1 MALIPSKTPTADE
14 KKAAQDDVLLREI
27 DDAVREDQYAEFAR
41 RYGKPIIGLV
51 IAGLIGFAGYLWWD
65 NHREGQLEA
74 DSEQLVSALDQIEA
88 GNLDTGAATLDTLI
102 NEGNDGAVAMARL
115 LRAGIALEK
124 NQPAEAAKLYAQV
137 AASDDVPPALRDLAS
152 VREIAATYDSRKPD
166 EVIARLKPLAVPGNP
181 YFGSAGE
188 MVAMAYLQQGKR
200 REAGTLFSEIAKD
213 DTVPDGLRSRS
224 RQMAGLLGVDA
235 IEDVDEIVQEMGGS
249 NAQGAQPAD
258 APAAAD
264 EE

>member
-27 DDAVREDQYAEFAR
+27 DDAVREDQYLDFAR
-41 RYGKPIIGLV
+41 RYGKPIIGV
-51 IAGLIGFAGYLWWD
+51 IVAGLVGFAGYLWWD
-65 NHREGQLEA
+65 GNREGQLEA
-74 DSEQLVSALDQIEA
+74 DSEKLVSALDQIEA
-88 GNLDTGAATLDTLI
+88 GNLDTGSATLDTLI
-102 NEGNDGAVAMARL
+102 NEGNDGAVTMARL
-115 LRAGIALEK
+115 LRAGIAMEK

-137 AASDDVPPALRDLAS
+137 AAADDVPPALRDLATI
-152 VREIAATYDSRKPD
+152 REIAATYDSRKPD
-166 EVIARLKPLAVPGNP
+166 EVVARLKPLAVPGNP

-213 DTVPDGLRSRS
+213 ETVPDGLRSRS

-235 IEDVDEIVQEMGGS
+235 IEDVDKIVQEMGGS
-249 NAQGAQPAD
+249 TEAPAE
-258 APAAAD
+258 PAAAD
-264 EE
+264 QE

>member
-27 DDAVREDQYAEFAR
+27 DDAVREDQYADFAR
-41 RYGKPIIGLV
+41 RYGKPIIGAV
-51 IAGLIGFAGYLWWD
+51 VAGLIGFAGYLWWD
-65 NHREGQLEA
+65 GHNEGQLEA

-102 NEGNDGAVAMARL
+102 AEGNDGAAAMARL

-124 NQPAEAAKLYAQV
+124 DQPAEAAKLYAQV
-137 AASDDVPPALRDLAS
+137 AAADDIPPALRDLAT

-235 IEDVDEIVQEMGGS
+235 IEDVDEILEEMDS
-249 NAQGAQPAD
+249 NGERPAE
-258 APAAAD
+258 PAAAD
-264 EE
+264 GEAQE